1 MAATLG
7 TINPAR
13 VDDTAHAGEKLR
25 VFPFTA
31 VADTNTWDSG
41 INSITRVAWESTA
54 VTDFV
59 AAEFSGSTITFGTD
73 GATSY
78 AGNLLIW
85 SKGY

>member
-13 VDDTAHAGEKLR
+13 VDDTAHMGEKVR

-31 VADTNTWDSG
+31 IADTNTWASG
-41 INSITRVAWESTA
+41 IEGSTRVAVEAAATTDWGSVIES
-54 VTDFV
+54 
-59 AAEFSGSTITFGTD
+59 GGTITFGTD
-73 GATSY
+73 GATAY
-78 AGNLLIW
+78 AGNLLVW

>member
-13 VDDTAHAGEKLR
+13 VDDTSHAGEKLR

-31 VADTNTWDSG
+31 VADTNTWASG
-41 INSITRVAWESTA
+41 INGITRVAWESTA
-54 VTDFV
+54 VTDIV
-59 AAEFSGSTITFGTD
+59 AVTEASGTVTFNTA
-73 GATSY
+73 GATSLN
-78 AGNLLIW
+78 GNLLVW

>member
-7 TINPAR
+7 TINSS
-13 VDDTAHAGEKLR
+13 VVNDTAHAGEKLR

-31 VADTNTWDSG
+31 VADTNTWASG
-41 INSITRVAWESTA
+41 INGITRVAWESAA

-59 AAEFSGSTITFGTD
+59 AVTESAGTITFGTD

-78 AGNLLIW
+78 DGNLLVW
-85 SKGY
+85 AKGF